1 MVISPPLFTT
11 LSSLPVKSLL
21 VCLNG
26 LYTQGLL
33 TKTFHFVSIKSIWKK
48 LLFFFKLPVVR
59 VTSRTAHCLIKV
71 FTATLLFRLVYFE
84 E

>member
-48 LLFFFKLPVVR
+48 LLFFLNF
-59 VTSRTAHCLIKV
+59 
-71 FTATLLFRLVYFE
+71 LLFVSHQELHIA
-84 E
+84 